1 MTVMQSSET
10 RFNLILS
17 IGLTVIGLLLWG
29 FGLQA
34 VARNTLLPD
43 YAAALRGC
51 AGVLVLLGL
60 LWLALAAIRSLES
73 LSNLAASFL
82 LSFGALVLWLFAKW
96 LVSKAPSS
104 GYALPL
110 LDGGRNALVVC
121 LAWLVAS
128 VGKLIVTTPAKK
140 TR

>member
-60 LWLALAAIRSLES
+60 VWLALAAIRSLES
-73 LSNLAASFL
+73 LSNLAASCH
-82 LSFGALVLWLFAKW
+82 SGLWF
-96 LVSKAPSS
+96 SGSSPSGWS
-104 GYALPL
+104 QRPLPPAMPS
-110 LDGGRNALVVC
+110 RC
-121 LAWLVAS
+121 LTAAATRWSSAS
-128 VGKLIVTTPAKK
+128 PGWSP
-140 TR
+140 RSEN